1 MVVGRE
7 AIGHLR
13 AQEGPEEGGMLLMLA
28 TASVFVL
35 STLCGL
41 KLDLSVSL
49 FRLAHILPAMSM
61 TQDILGQCTMEGQV
75 HA

>member
-13 AQEGPEEGGMLLMLA
+13 AHEGPEEGGMLLMLA

-49 FRLAHILPAMSM
+49 FRLTSC
-61 TQDILGQCTMEGQV
+61 QS
-75 HA
+75 